1 MRLWPRKWFG
11 VKIFTSNQFRVR
23 CAKREREKSLR
34 RQWTQSPDHAPPK
47 TRRREHHLRRSRPKA
62 NQRRRY
68 RSRSRCSSMPSL
80 PISFSFSTQRSSA
93 PLISSSRSD
102 CTNDLIVVSLS
113 LKFSITLSS
122 SLYQF
127 DQICIK
133 SVEVLSRF
141 LFLKS
146 IHTEIFVVKF
156 VCDFDFLFSLFD
168 LSFFLL
174 LLWWCGCWC
183 FGGFL
188 VVWWWVLCG
197 WWWKIVFSECYKTH
211 ENIF

>member
-1 MRLWPRKWFG
+1 MRVFGCAWKINFPKFKWSWLCKMRLWPRKWFG
-11 VKIFTSNQFRVR
+11 VKIFTSNHFRIR
-23 CAKREREKSLR
+23 CAMREREKSLR
-34 RQWTQSPDHAPPK
+34 RRWTQSPDHTPTK
-47 TRRREHHLRRSRPKA
+47 RHRRDHQLRRSRPKA
-62 NQRRRY
+62 NWHRRY

-93 PLISSSRSD
+93 PPMSSSRSH

-141 LFLKS
+141 LFL
-146 IHTEIFVVKF
+146 
-156 VCDFDFLFSLFD
+156 
-168 LSFFLL
+168 
-174 LLWWCGCWC
+174 
-183 FGGFL
+183 
-188 VVWWWVLCG
+188 
-197 WWWKIVFSECYKTH
+197 
-211 ENIF
+211 